1 MISLIENIEQ
11 AIDNKMFVSGV
22 FVDLKKT
29 SDTVDHDILLHKLC
43 HYGIRNIAHWWFS
56 FYLSSRKQFVTINGF
71 DSE

>member
-11 AIDNKMFVSGV
+11 AINNKMFVSGV

-43 HYGIRNIAHWWFS
+43 HYGIRNIAH
-56 FYLSSRKQFVTINGF
+56 
-71 DSE
+71 